1 MIKWGIIGAGN
12 IAHRFCKALAKD
24 KRAKLEAVSCR
35 TMEKAKAFKMIY
47 PCNKAYDSFQKILD
61 DPDIEAV
68 YIALP
73 HYYHYEWIKKAILA
87 HKSVLVEKPATIDYR
102 QMEELR
108 ALAKQEKVLL
118 MEAMKNR
125 FVPCYQKAKDLLDN
139 QIIGDIKKIETS
151 FCNEHMEYDANCYLF
166 DLKQGGCLLDLGI
179 YNISYLDDFF
189 SNELSDLSLECRYHE
204 CGVDS
209 YVNAKIVFGEKIGI
223 VECAIDHKKESCV
236 VFYGEKGKV
245 ILKPLHR
252 PLHIEVILNDK
263 TVIDEHI
270 NYEYDDFYSEIAHF
284 NSLIEN
290 HQLESNIMSL
300 DSSVNCAKILSAI
313 KERL

>member
-1 MIKWGIIGAGN
+1 MTNPVTSIIYRSFCIRKYQHLIN
-12 IAHRFCKALAKD
+12 IA
-24 KRAKLEAVSCR
+24 
-35 TMEKAKAFKMIY
+35 
-47 PCNKAYDSFQKILD
+47 
-61 DPDIEAV
+61 
-68 YIALP
+68 
-73 HYYHYEWIKKAILA
+73 
-87 HKSVLVEKPATIDYR
+87 
-102 QMEELR
+102 
-108 ALAKQEKVLL
+108 KVL
-118 MEAMKNR
+118 
-125 FVPCYQKAKDLLDN
+125 
-139 QIIGDIKKIETS
+139 
-151 FCNEHMEYDANCYLF
+151 
-166 DLKQGGCLLDLGI
+166 
-179 YNISYLDDFF
+179 
-189 SNELSDLSLECRYHE
+189 
-204 CGVDS
+204 
-209 YVNAKIVFGEKIGI
+209 VNAKIVFGEKIGI

>member
-12 IAHRFCKALAKD
+12 IAHRFCRALVKD

-35 TMEKAKAFKMIY
+35 TIEKAKAFKMIY

-68 YIALP
+68 YITLP

-108 ALAKQEKVLL
+108 ALARQEKVLL

-125 FVPCYQKAKDLLDN
+125 FVPCYQKAKNLLDN

-189 SNELSDLSLECRYHE
+189 NNELSDLSLECRYHE

-209 YVNAKIVFGEKIGI
+209 YVNAKILFGEKIGI

-236 VFYGEKGKV
+236 VFNGEKGKM

-252 PLHIEVILNDK
+252 PLYIKVILNDK
-263 TVIDEHI
+263 TVIDEYI
-270 NYEYDDFYSEIAHF
+270 DYEYDDFYSEIAHF

-313 KERL
+313 KERF